1 MSGYPAKIA
10 CKNRRRLLTQDH
22 LTIYWHICLTPQALL
37 SCSSSPDQRWS
48 VTLQIK
54 NIKLHIVTDIKVTI
68 NSLSAF
74 GFRYLVGGR
83 VTTILKKTM
92 PVIYTY
98 VWSVYIYLLK
108 CMTVICVSC
117 TCTLYMHTVR
127 LCVHYVCFYV
137 YMLCSCMPRHIKWNS
152 GKTVRISLSI
162 ALYLMHA
169 RIQLQTTNI
178 RKSMFPHC
186 AAYFHK
192 NIIET
197 LKGMYLCIWMH
208 INACRN
214 VSARFYIHTL
224 VHLFMHGFTYIYP
237 HAATCLH
244 IYPIP
249 HIYTYM

>member
-1 MSGYPAKIA
+1 
-10 CKNRRRLLTQDH
+10 
-22 LTIYWHICLTPQALL
+22 
-37 SCSSSPDQRWS
+37 
-48 VTLQIK
+48 
-54 NIKLHIVTDIKVTI
+54 
-68 NSLSAF
+68 
-74 GFRYLVGGR
+74 
-83 VTTILKKTM
+83 M

-162 ALYLMHA
+162 ALYLMPA

-178 RKSMFPHC
+178 RESMFPHC
-186 AAYFHK
+186 AAHFHK

-197 LKGMYLCIWMH
+197 LKGLCIWMH
-208 INACRN
+208 IHACRN

-249 HIYTYM
+249 HIYTYMWMRICMLPFFHWIRKGVSADADPHYQKLYGRVTDVCSNRKSQPKSVCNEMASSWEIPLIDQICSPVR